1 MRENLCFSLG
11 NVANFTTTHLTHIE
25 SLTTLFDDDQDS
37 TQSSNPYDSS
47 ITFLNN
53 QNTITSRTVLIDTNA
68 NYGAAL
74 STFSSADGEGTID
87 VNEKINQMTLDAA
100 TATAKSSASSSVVG
114 GLDGSWGGEVQTFQ
128 SEITDPFSSFRA
140 CNFQSLNN
148 NTFANFNNG
157 RSQPP
162 PTQPEASAN
171 TLLPSS
177 DNGRTIDW
185 DAYME
190 EDKTALPPPPPSASP
205 PPDLFSPS
213 DKFLA
218 CGGVNGVTNWSDFL
232 LNSKFG
238 GPIYLP
244 LPSWNF
250 ESSQNKN
257 NEYYDGCWNGGNTSG
272 GSISDCSLPP
282 TFREDLLETM
292 RKMLESCDSPKSLQI
307 FTSTR
312 NGSSFWSGVAS
323 SIANEFKEEVGSG
336 VTIDISIDNDLKA
349 EAEAE
354 AEAAQGSSGAFA
366 NSELERRKFKRN
378 LYTAVA
384 LYNKAQ
390 TFDVLVPVRLS
401 QCLDL
406 IGSSDTH
413 KYEGLLFEATA
424 GAALAL
430 ESVFSPG
437 RLANSEHNAKSCAVT
452 VQNFNGAA
460 SAPCAPFQELV
471 GLLKQGGRRENVII
485 EVDACFRTGA
495 ADHSMLDFGGGQG
508 QGQDERLKMTQEVR
522 YRREERNNSNSNIDR
537 FTSFSHASL
546 PSMMSKTSCTNV
558 VHEDGGGTRGGHSYI
573 SAAAS
578 TRSMIGAPGSDALA
592 RKLYEHLSPGSI
604 CATSVKGRGLR
615 LPNGY
620 FSHLLKRLYA
630 DDCGVLS
637 VATNSSRSFGWL
649 KEEEVRLEEMLG
661 LKLGG
666 RTGTGLR
673 GYLEAEASKGSLGEV
688 EEVKEGLEFLR
699 NLSECYDL
707 G

>member
-1 MRENLCFSLG
+1 
-11 NVANFTTTHLTHIE
+11 
-25 SLTTLFDDDQDS
+25 
-37 TQSSNPYDSS
+37 
-47 ITFLNN
+47 
-53 QNTITSRTVLIDTNA
+53 
-68 NYGAAL
+68 
-74 STFSSADGEGTID
+74 
-87 VNEKINQMTLDAA
+87 
-100 TATAKSSASSSVVG
+100 
-114 GLDGSWGGEVQTFQ
+114 
-128 SEITDPFSSFRA
+128 
-140 CNFQSLNN
+140 
-148 NTFANFNNG
+148 
-157 RSQPP
+157 
-162 PTQPEASAN
+162 
-171 TLLPSS
+171 
-177 DNGRTIDW
+177 
-185 DAYME
+185 
-190 EDKTALPPPPPSASP
+190 
-205 PPDLFSPS
+205 
-213 DKFLA
+213 
-218 CGGVNGVTNWSDFL
+218 
-232 LNSKFG
+232 
-238 GPIYLP
+238 
-244 LPSWNF
+244 
-250 ESSQNKN
+250 
-257 NEYYDGCWNGGNTSG
+257 
-272 GSISDCSLPP
+272 
-282 TFREDLLETM
+282 M

-349 EAEAE
+349 GAEAE

-413 KYEGLLFEATA
+413 KYEGKLFEATA

-437 RLANSEHNAKSCAVT
+437 RLASSENNAKSCAVT

-495 ADHSMLDFGGGQG
+495 ADNSMLDFGGGQG

-522 YRREERNNSNSNIDR
+522 YRREERSNSNSNIDR

-578 TRSMIGAPGSDALA
+578 TRSMIGAPGSDAMA

-649 KEEEVRLEEMLG
+649 KEEE
-661 LKLGG
+661 
-666 RTGTGLR
+666 
-673 GYLEAEASKGSLGEV
+673 
-688 EEVKEGLEFLR
+688 
-699 NLSECYDL
+699 
-707 G
+707 